1 MKRAIPVLV
10 FCLIFVVVVVAA
22 WFIGSAIVSALSAER
37 IGHFIKEIKQAAQ

>member
-10 FCLIFVVVVVAA
+10 CCLILAVLLVAA